1 MAPMAEQEHAAEA
14 IVHLQRA
21 AIELIAA
28 ARATLDLVEDVVND
42 PAALTDFLA
51 RMSQA
56 PSQAPG
62 RPNPP
67 ASGDPARVEHIP
79 VR

>member
-1 MAPMAEQEHAAEA
+1 MAEQEHVAEA

-56 PSQAPG
+56 PSQASA
-62 RPNPP
+62 RPNPS
-67 ASGDPARVEHIP
+67 ASGDPPRVEHIP